1 MPSVERSCNKD
12 EEDQALIRS
21 SSSSSSSSSLDKPG
35 KKNVVNKF
43 NS

>member
-1 MPSVERSCNKD
+1 MPSIERDCDKD

-21 SSSSSSSSSLDKPG
+21 SSSLSSSSLNKPG
-35 KKNVVNKF
+35 KKNVVSKF